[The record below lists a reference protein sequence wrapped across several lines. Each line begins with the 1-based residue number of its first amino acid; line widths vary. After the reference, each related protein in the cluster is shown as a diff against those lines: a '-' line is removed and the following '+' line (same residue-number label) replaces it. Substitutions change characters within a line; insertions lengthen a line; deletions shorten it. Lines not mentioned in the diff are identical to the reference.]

1 MSLGRQPRAILVRY
15 DGGEFAMP
23 LKRVDG
29 EEEEEDGRGRPDGCR
44 ESWEARDEKKR
55 ERVSAM
61 YTMCVCVCVWMVTRG
76 AGWVKLLHIH
86 NRRTEESS
94 TS

>member
-1 MSLGRQPRAILVRY
+1 VGGAPESEDLAKSKEQRAHP
-15 DGGEFAMP
+15 DGE
-23 LKRVDG
+23 

-61 YTMCVCVCVWMVTRG
+61 YTMCVDGHQGRWLGQVITYSQP
-76 AGWVKLLHIH
+76 K
-86 NRRTEESS
+86 NRRI
-94 TS
+94 